1 MPAIFQ
7 SISVSLKKKTIIK
20 FIQVNN
26 IKKKNLTVVYWCIRR
41 DDSYHI
47 EVSLKETVP
56 NLASTVSFLRN
67 SV

>member
-1 MPAIFQ
+1 M
-7 SISVSLKKKTIIK
+7 K
-20 FIQVNN
+20 
-26 IKKKNLTVVYWCIRR
+26 KKKNLTVVYWCIRR